1 MAVPAAPVAGRI
13 SFAASV
19 VPGTFAKGLIRD
31 LGEAGTSWLPTTS
44 SRSLYCATSRDMIKF
59 SLSVRLTN
67 SVRTLSVKEVERGM
81 RLARLAQTDGWQM
94 LQARFPTFRVMQ
106 EDGWAGLRDLNGNIM
121 QESLFSCVKT
131 CCWSSRKARP
141 TFWFP

>member
-1 MAVPAAPVAGRI
+1 
-13 SFAASV
+13 
-19 VPGTFAKGLIRD
+19 
-31 LGEAGTSWLPTTS
+31 
-44 SRSLYCATSRDMIKF
+44 
-59 SLSVRLTN
+59 
-67 SVRTLSVKEVERGM
+67 M

-121 QESLFSCVKT
+121 QESLFPCVKT

>member
-1 MAVPAAPVAGRI
+1 MWCRAL
-13 SFAASV
+13 
-19 VPGTFAKGLIRD
+19 FAKGLIRD

-44 SRSLYCATSRDMIKF
+44 SAPLLCYQPRYDQVL
-59 SLSVRLTN
+59 LSVRLTN

-81 RLARLAQTDGWQM
+81 RPARLAQTDGWQM
-94 LQARFPTFRVMQ
+94 LQARFLTFRVMQ